1 MTLSGSLEQD
11 MAYLDRMLGV
21 GENFDV
27 IRRKVII
34 GGKDACMYLIDG
46 FCKDELLQKI
56 LQFFMEIT
64 PDKLPDNADRL
75 SSEFTP
81 YVEVDTENRVEQ
93 TLQEMWKNLKRI
105 RCSGAR
111 RTVLWRL
118 SYLIRL

>member
-81 YVEVDTENRVEQ
+81 YVE
-93 TLQEMWKNLKRI
+93 EMWKNLKRI